1 MKTKIFFY
9 LVLLLCVCNA
19 EAQKGN
25 NQVTIIAEGT
35 VPVYQNDQGFG
46 GFIKGLY
53 GIGRSAQ
60 LTFTAGVSKFNA
72 KNTVGFQKITTRLV
86 PFLAGYKQ
94 NIHKFYVEPQIGFG
108 ELGGKIFSDGDYA
121 RPSIG
126 ALFWA
131 FGTGYNFNRIVIG
144 LRFESVHGVEGSA
157 SGLWHN
163 ENFHYTYI
171 HVGYNIFQKK

>member
-1 MKTKIFFY
+1 MSKKIFFY
-9 LVLLLCVCNA
+9 CTLLLCVCNA

-25 NQVTIIAEGT
+25 NAVTLIAEGT

-53 GIGRSAQ
+53 GIGKSAQ
-60 LTFTAGVSKFNA
+60 LTFTAGVSKFHSKDNVELS
-72 KNTVGFQKITTRLV
+72 KTTTRLI

-94 NIHKFYVEPQIGFG
+94 NLYKFFIEPQIGFG
-108 ELGGKIFSDGDYA
+108 ELGGKIFFSGDYA

-131 FGTGYNFNRIVIG
+131 LGAGYNFKRIVIG
-144 LRFESVHGVEGSA
+144 LRFESVHGVEGSS

-163 ENFHYTYI
+163 ENFHYTGI
-171 HVGYNIFQKK
+171 HIGYNIFQKK

>member
-1 MKTKIFFY
+1 MNRKFFFHFI
-9 LVLLLCVCNA
+9 LLLCVCNA

-25 NQVTIIAEGT
+25 NQVTVIAEGT

-53 GIGRSAQ
+53 GIGKSAH
-60 LTFTAGVSKFNA
+60 LTFTAGVSEFTSK
-72 KNTVGFQKITTRLV
+72 KNVELSKTTTRLI
-86 PFLAGYKQ
+86 PFMAGYKQ
-94 NIHKFYVEPQIGFG
+94 NLNKFFVEPQIGFG

-131 FGTGYNFNRIVIG
+131 FGAGYNFNRIVIG
-144 LRFESVHGVEGSA
+144 VRFESVHGVEGSS

-163 ENFHYTYI
+163 QNFHYTGI
-171 HVGYNIFQKK
+171 QVGYNIFQKK